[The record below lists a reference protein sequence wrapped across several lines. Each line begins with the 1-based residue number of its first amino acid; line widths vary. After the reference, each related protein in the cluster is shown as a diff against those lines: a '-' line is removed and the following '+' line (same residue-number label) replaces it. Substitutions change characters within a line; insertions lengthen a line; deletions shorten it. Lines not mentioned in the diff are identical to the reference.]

1 LPALRASSDAD
12 GLLWKNGPR
21 SAASAPV
28 KIAIA
33 SDHAGF
39 TYKHRIATML
49 RELGHE
55 VRDFGT
61 HSEEPVDY
69 PLFIAPAAEAVAS
82 GTCDRGVVLG
92 GSGNG
97 EQIAANKV
105 RGIRCALCWSVE
117 TAKLARKHNDAN
129 VISIGQR
136 MVPSDL
142 ALEIVRTWLEAEF
155 EAGRHLPRVQEIAA
169 LEARVAAGPSS
180 AFAVHEK
187 TLLIRPEHL
196 NHHGTVFGGYMMKW
210 ADDMAFNTA
219 TLTLPGTEF
228 VTRRVEAFDFAS
240 PVRSGDIIK
249 VHARVES
256 VGTTSCLVAVW
267 CLDAMTRATV
277 FRTAVVMVNVG
288 PNGKKAPIP
297 R

>member
-1 LPALRASSDAD
+1 MCSEPGRVD
-12 GLLWKNGPR
+12 
-21 SAASAPV
+21 PV

-39 TYKHRIATML
+39 AYKQRIAEML
-49 RELGHE
+49 RGEGHE

-61 HSEEPVDY
+61 HGEAQVDY

-82 GTCDRGVVLG
+82 GVCERGIVLG

-105 RGIRCALCWSVE
+105 RGIRCALCWSLE
-117 TAKLARKHNDAN
+117 TARLARQHNDAN

-136 MVPSDL
+136 MVPEEL
-142 ALEIVRTWLEAEF
+142 ALEIVKTWLGAEF
-155 EAGRHLPRVQEIAA
+155 EGGRHVPRVQEIAA
-169 LEARVAAGPSS
+169 LESRVAEGSESGFP
-180 AFAVHEK
+180 VHEK

-210 ADDMAFNTA
+210 ADDMAFNA
-219 TLTLPGTEF
+219 ASLTFPGAVF
-228 VTRRVEAFDFAS
+228 VTRRFDAFDFTN
-240 PVRSGDIIK
+240 PVGPGSIVK
-249 VHARVES
+249 VHARVTS
-256 VGTTSCLVAVW
+256 VGTTSCSVNVW
-267 CLDAMTRATV
+267 CINAMTKTPV
-277 FRTAVVMVNVG
+277 FRTSGVLVNVG
-288 PNGKKAPIP
+288 PDGRKAPIP